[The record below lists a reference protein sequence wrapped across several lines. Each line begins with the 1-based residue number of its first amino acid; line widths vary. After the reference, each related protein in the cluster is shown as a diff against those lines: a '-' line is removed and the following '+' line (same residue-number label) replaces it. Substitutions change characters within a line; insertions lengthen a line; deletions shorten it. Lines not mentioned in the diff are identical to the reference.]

1 MDDAQYRQEI
11 NNLKLLFSEAASG
24 KNVGIIV
31 PAAMEM
37 VLSAIMHVKD
47 ADKEQAL
54 RATQSLHPM
63 IDYIEGQI
71 RGHQ

>member
-1 MDDAQYRQEI
+1 MNDAQYREQI
-11 NNLKLLFSEAASG
+11 DSLKMMFSEVSSG
-24 KNVGIIV
+24 KSVGIIV

-37 VLSAIMHVKD
+37 ILAAIMHVKD
-47 ADKEQAL
+47 GDKELAL